1 MNYFPCPIHNGHVL
15 SIICTDK
22 SCNETLLICPLCE
35 HADHQNHQTLP
46 IKIMLQLVETAHN
59 NAGEQNYNS
68 IFDVSIF
75 LDQQHCECLRTV
87 HNFIEALKN
96 TSKQLIKKVDT
107 YYLDLKNQ
115 LKAFASSKIPIHYL
129 LDSVSSYTGFQQY
142 KKNIQQILEQFVFG
156 NGVASRQSIDSAIM
170 NACKIQIGQL
180 NDQLIDLQNELD
192 AKIENLGNLFRAQ
205 PITAVDLVQSISFQ
219 FSAQFKGANITI
231 SGQNLIAEQKTSES
245 NGQRFTICEP
255 CIPKNGIY
263 KFGFKVIKYA
273 GWIGVGVCHREVIVS
288 ANYKFNY
295 TNIGHGSYLISNNA
309 YSWSHLQKD
318 LNSAHKSFDF
328 GVGDIIVIEVDI
340 PKKKITWQKKKTQIK
355 FTMNLD
361 TSQDLYP
368 CANLCSP
375 GDTVEIINK
384 VEA

>member
-22 SCNETLLICPLCE
+22 SCNETVLICPLCE

-59 NAGEQNYNS
+59 NTGEQNYNS
-68 IFDVSIF
+68 IFDVSLF
-75 LDQQHCECLRTV
+75 LDRQHNECLRTV
-87 HNFIEALKN
+87 QKFIEALEN
-96 TSKQLIKKVDT
+96 TSKQLIKKLDT

-129 LDSVSSYTGFQQY
+129 LDSVSSYTDFQQY
-142 KKNIQQILEQFVFG
+142 KKNIQQILQQFVFS
-156 NGVASRQSIDSAIM
+156 NGIASRQSIDSAIM
-170 NACKIQIGQL
+170 NACKIQVGQL

-192 AKIENLGNLFRAQ
+192 VKVENLGNFA
-205 PITAVDLVQSISFQ
+205 INFIFI
-219 FSAQFKGANITI
+219 FSRNLRVPTLPI

-255 CIPKNGIY
+255 CIPKNGVF

-340 PKKKITWQKKKTQIK
+340 PKKKITWQKKKTEIK
-355 FTMNLD
+355 FVITNIKQQQTMNLD